1 MADWSSGLR
10 TVSTNTVPVNDDA
23 GPAPVVPWLRV
34 YFMRLLREDLRRWCS
49 NVGSAVHARAVVIS
63 RPVRRLGVF
72 AGGPAGEQL
81 DAVLG
86 RGRGFGGVD
95 GEVQPPKV
103 VGRQVDGFEAQL
115 DLADDR
121 MTEGFCAGVVQP
133 HVVTGPPD
141 AKLLAFGGQL
151 ADQIGQVTV
160 VRVTASLG

>member
-34 YFMRLLREDLRRWCS
+34 YFMRLLRGEVLRRWRP

-63 RPVRRLGVF
+63 RPVRRLAVF

-95 GEVQPPKV
+95 GEVQHPKV
-103 VGRQVDGFEAQL
+103 VG
-115 DLADDR
+115 
-121 MTEGFCAGVVQP
+121 
-133 HVVTGPPD
+133 
-141 AKLLAFGGQL
+141 
-151 ADQIGQVTV
+151 
-160 VRVTASLG
+160 